1 MQTRVT
7 FLDAYYPLCQ
17 SASSLTFFFIL
28 QILSLLF
35 NGLFPEVPQVTGF
48 TTPHFMTHILAV
60 HFL

>member
-1 MQTRVT
+1 MLTQVT
-7 FLDAYYPLCQ
+7 FLDAEYPPCQ

-48 TTPHFMTHILAV
+48 TAPHFMAHILAI